1 MAKGRI
7 VTDREKTLIS
17 QICLEHPDWYAK
29 QVLPELH
36 KRLGYIKDK
45 EDRYWPGL
53 STVQKIMADIARRRK
68 EIKDEGAPQD
78 QPWSIGTLE
87 KYPIS
92 PEALPTVL
100 KAWVYFQEHISWEDE
115 THPFSI
121 RVAKW
126 VARLYRV
133 IDEMEYL
140 VNTAWVYSIREQATE
155 LAGTEM
161 NNLILDITV
170 YEGMSGEE
178 IIENDE
184 RFVKIIAGLNLP
196 DDFIEKTRIA
206 MHYDDINIEEGGEA

>member
-1 MAKGRI
+1 
-7 VTDREKTLIS
+7 
-17 QICLEHPDWYAK
+17 
-29 QVLPELH
+29 
-36 KRLGYIKDK
+36 
-45 EDRYWPGL
+45 
-53 STVQKIMADIARRRK
+53 
-68 EIKDEGAPQD
+68 
-78 QPWSIGTLE
+78 
-87 KYPIS
+87 
-92 PEALPTVL
+92 
-100 KAWVYFQEHISWEDE
+100 
-115 THPFSI
+115 
-121 RVAKW
+121 
-126 VARLYRV
+126 
-133 IDEMEYL
+133 MEYL